1 MMRLFI
7 LLVCLFCFTGTLNA
21 QERLPEAPLANK
33 ALETRAKN
41 LFTQL
46 KCEVCQGQSIAD
58 SNAALAQDMRDL
70 IRQKV
75 SSGESDV
82 MILTYFSTR
91 YGDSILMAPPLTPR
105 TWVLWLAPVLLV
117 GLGFF
122 LIFRMFRAQ
131 K

>member
-1 MMRLFI
+1 MRPFI
-7 LLVCLFCFTGTLNA
+7 LFACLFSFAGPLSA
-21 QERLPEAPLANK
+21 QERLPETPLTDKVQETK
-33 ALETRAKN
+33 AKH

-58 SNAALAQDMRDL
+58 SNAALAQDMREL

-91 YGDSILMAPPLTPR
+91 YGDSILMTPPLAPR
-105 TWVLWLAPVLLV
+105 TWVLWLAPVLFV
-117 GLGFF
+117 SFGFF
-122 LIFRMFRAQ
+122 LIFRMFRVQ